1 MKKFAL
7 LSVLII
13 AGLILAGCAP
23 AEADIV
29 TIAVENQYLPFN
41 YIDSETKEPTGW
53 DYEVWD
59 ELCKRMGCT
68 PDYVETSWEG
78 MIQTVADGQFDVAA
92 DGITIT
98 DDRAEIVDFSIGY
111 ISLEQTLLVRVD
123 EDRISS
129 IEDIV
134 NDESLKLGTQGGTT
148 NYEVATKYLPED
160 RISAFETFPFAV
172 QAVVS
177 GDIDAVIIDD
187 VAGQGYVGENSEA
200 VKLVGD
206 SLSSDWLGFIFP
218 KGSDLVEKTN
228 ETLREMMADGFLD
241 ALNLKYFGPDFT
253 ITYDDII
260 FPE

>member
-23 AEADIV
+23 VEADIV

-98 DDRAEIVDFSIGY
+98 DERAEIVDFSIGY